1 MATKKKSAVQDIVEK
16 SGNFFHSR
24 VVKLLREQGWTV
36 LVSPHYSDNFT
47 DKPREIDII
56 AEKKFDVK
64 DFIYDWLGTLNVRLF
79 IECKYINGDTI
90 FWFDEKDKER
100 ATERIM
106 RDTGMDEPEKN
117 ASIQNHHYYTDIPV
131 AKLFASE
138 KSRSEDNE
146 LMNKAINQNLNAT
159 IYYRNRGDLK
169 LITSKKGYADKV
181 IKRVS
186 YPIIVV
192 NSFDSFHSTAMG
204 GNEEL
209 SKITEP
215 FQLEVNYAYTDKD
228 RNGHSEYFLIDVV
241 SIDKLSE
248 FLASSIEK
256 LDVGII
262 IEKLIW
268 DKRMSQSRN
277 PRQQGGDDIFRNF
290 N

>member
-1 MATKKKSAVQDIVEK
+1 MVTKNKSAVQDIIEK

-24 VVKLLREQGWTV
+24 VVKLLRNEGWTV

-56 AEKKFDVK
+56 AEKQFKVEE
-64 DFIYDWLGTLNVRLF
+64 FIYGWLGTINVRLF

-106 RDTGMDEPEKN
+106 RDTGMEEPEKN
-117 ASIQNHHYYTDIPV
+117 SNIQKHHYYTDVPV

-138 KSRSEDNE
+138 KSRNEDNE

-169 LITSKKGYADKV
+169 LITSKKGYTDRV
-181 IKRVS
+181 IKRIS

-192 NSFDSFHSTAMG
+192 NSFENFHSTTMG

-209 SKITEP
+209 TKITDP

-228 RNGHSEYFLIDVV
+228 RNGHSEYFLIDMV

-248 FLASSIEK
+248 FLISSIEK
-256 LDVGII
+256 LDVATIT
-262 IEKLIW
+262 EKIIW
-268 DKRMSQSRN
+268 DKRTGQSNN
-277 PRQQGGDDIFRNF
+277 PNRQGGGDIFR
-290 N
+290 